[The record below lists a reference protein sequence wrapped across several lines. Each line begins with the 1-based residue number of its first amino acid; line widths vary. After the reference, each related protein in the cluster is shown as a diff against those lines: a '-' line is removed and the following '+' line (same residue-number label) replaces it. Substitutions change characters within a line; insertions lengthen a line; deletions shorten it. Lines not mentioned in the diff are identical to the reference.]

1 MGIKINKLEAEN
13 IKRVRAVMIE
23 PTADGLTVIGGNNR
37 QGKSS
42 VLDAIMWALG
52 GNKYRPSEA
61 KRQGSTIPPNI
72 RITLSNGFIVERKG
86 KNGSLKVTDPTGKKA
101 GQQIIDDFIE
111 QLALDLPKFMGAN
124 EKEKAA
130 ILLRILGI
138 GDKLAVLEKQE
149 TDLYNERLTI
159 GRIADQKKKYA
170 EEMIHYPDAP
180 QELVSAAELIRQQQE
195 ILARNGENQKKR
207 TDLAHLQDK
216 KDTLE
221 QAVAA
226 LEKEIERKKQALDTV
241 TKEVGVASKSVE
253 DLVDES
259 TAELEES
266 IANIEETNRRV
277 RANLDKEKAE
287 DEAKEY
293 KAQYDGLTTKIEG
306 IRKERTELLGDA
318 DLPLE
323 GLSVE
328 DGRLTY
334 KGQRWDNM
342 AGSEQ
347 LIVATAIVRKLNPN
361 CGFVL
366 LDKLEQMDLD
376 TLDEFGKWLE
386 AEGLQAIA
394 TRVST
399 GEECSVIIED
409 GYVAGQDTQPI
420 PGPEKEPEPAFVP
433 KRWEEGGF

>member
-1 MGIKINKLEAEN
+1 M
-13 IKRVRAVMIE
+13 V
-23 PTADGLTVIGGNNR
+23 D
-37 QGKSS
+37 
-42 VLDAIMWALG
+42 
-52 GNKYRPSEA
+52 
-61 KRQGSTIPPNI
+61 
-72 RITLSNGFIVERKG
+72 
-86 KNGSLKVTDPTGKKA
+86 
-101 GQQIIDDFIE
+101 
-111 QLALDLPKFMGAN
+111 
-124 EKEKAA
+124 
-130 ILLRILGI
+130 
-138 GDKLAVLEKQE
+138 
-149 TDLYNERLTI
+149 
-159 GRIADQKKKYA
+159 
-170 EEMIHYPDAP
+170 YPDAP
-180 QELVSAAELIRQQQE
+180 KELVSAAELMRQQQE

-226 LEKEIERKKQALDTV
+226 LEKEIERKRQALDTA
-241 TKEVGVASKSVE
+241 TKEVEIASKSVE

-287 DEAKEY
+287 DEAREY
-293 KAQYDGLTTKIEG
+293 RSQYDGLTTKIEET
-306 IRKERTELLGDA
+306 RKEKIGLLGDA

-323 GLSVE
+323 GLLVE
-328 DGRLTY
+328 DGSLTY
-334 KGQRWDNM
+334 KGQRLDNM

-376 TLDEFGKWLE
+376 TLDEFGRWLE

-399 GEECSVIIED
+399 WG
-409 GYVAGQDTQPI
+409 
-420 PGPEKEPEPAFVP
+420 
-433 KRWEEGGF
+433 

>member
-1 MGIKINKLEAEN
+1 MGIKITRLEAEN
-13 IKRVRAVMIE
+13 IKRIRAVTIE
-23 PTADGLTVIGGNNR
+23 PTANGLTVIGGNNR

-42 VLDAIMWALG
+42 VLDSIAWALG

-61 KRQGSTIPPNI
+61 QRQGSTLPPNL
-72 RITLSNGFIVERKG
+72 RVVLDNGFIVERKG
-86 KNGSLKVTDPTGKKA
+86 KNSSLKVTDPTGKKA
-101 GQQIIDDFIE
+101 GQQILNEFIE
-111 QLALDLPKFMGAN
+111 QLALDLPEFMGASD
-124 EKEKAA
+124 KEKAG

-138 GDKLAVLEKQE
+138 GDELAELDRQE
-149 TDLYNERLTI
+149 TDLVNERLTI

-170 EEMIHYPDAP
+170 EEMTHYPDAP

-207 TDLAHLQDK
+207 DSLAQLLDK
-216 KDTLE
+216 K
-221 QAVAA
+221 AA
-226 LEKEIERKKQALDTV
+226 MEAEIDRLREEMKEKLDVLSSVQQEIGIAER
-241 TKEVGVASKSVE
+241 SVE
-253 DLVDES
+253 DLEDES
-259 TAELEES
+259 TVELEES
-266 IANIEETNRRV
+266 IANVEDTNRKV

-293 KAQYDGLTTKIEG
+293 RDQYEGLTTKIED
-306 IRKERTELLGDA
+306 IRKAREGLLEEA

-323 GLSVE
+323 GLSVRE
-328 DGRLTY
+328 GKLTY
-334 KGQRWDNM
+334 RGQQWDNM

-347 LIVATAIVRKLNPN
+347 LIVATAIVRKLNPD

-366 LDKLEQMDLD
+366 LDKLEQMDLS
-376 TLDEFGKWLE
+376 TLDEFSRWLE

-399 GEECSVIIED
+399 GDECSVIIED
-409 GYVAGQDTQPI
+409 GYVAGQEDGASPA
-420 PGPEKEPEPAFVP
+420 PEPKKEAFVP

>member
-1 MGIKINKLEAEN
+1 MGIKIARLEAEN
-13 IKRVRAVMIE
+13 IKRIKAVMIE

-42 VLDAIMWALG
+42 VLDSIAWALG

-61 KRQGSTIPPNI
+61 QRQGSTLPPNL
-72 RITLSNGFIVERKG
+72 RVVLDNGFVVERKG
-86 KNGSLKVTDPTGKKA
+86 KNSSLKVTDPTGKKA
-101 GQQIIDDFIE
+101 GQQILNEFIE
-111 QLALDLPKFMGAN
+111 QLALDLPEFMGASD
-124 EKEKAA
+124 KEKAG

-138 GDKLAVLEKQE
+138 GDELAELDMQE
-149 TDLYNERLTI
+149 TDLCNERLAI

-170 EEMIHYPDAP
+170 EEMVHYPDAP
-180 QELVSAAELIRQQQE
+180 QELVSVAELIRQQQK
-195 ILARNGENQKKR
+195 ILAKNGENQKKR
-207 TDLAHLQDK
+207 DSLMQLQDK

-221 QAVAA
+221 EAVAR
-226 LEKEIERKKQALDTV
+226 LEEELVQKKHELDAAIQDVET
-241 TKEVGVASKSVE
+241 ASKSVG

-259 TAELEES
+259 TTELEED
-266 IANIEETNRRV
+266 IANIEDTNRKV

-293 KAQYDGLTTKIEG
+293 KDQYDGLTTKIG
-306 IRKERTELLGDA
+306 DIRKAREGLLGEA

-323 GLSVE
+323 GLSVRE
-328 DGRLTY
+328 GRLTY
-334 KGQRWDNM
+334 KGQQWDNM

-376 TLDEFGKWLE
+376 TLDEFSKWLE

-409 GYVAGQDTQPI
+409 GYVAGQESQPS
-420 PGPEKEPEPAFVP
+420 PAPEPEKGAFVP
-433 KRWEEGGF
+433 KKWEGGGF